1 MKPQQDKKTKQN
13 EKKKRKTEKKSSFFY
28 PNYCTN
34 PRTTLGA
41 SAKIS
46 QAVSN
51 PIRDLHHDKVYEKQ
65 PTQECGK

>member
-1 MKPQQDKKTKQN
+1 MKPQQDKKKKN
-13 EKKKRKTEKKSSFFY
+13 KKKTQKRRGSFFY

-34 PRTTLGA
+34 PRTTLPA
-41 SAKIS
+41 SAKTS

-51 PIRDLHHDKVYEKQ
+51 PIRDLRHDKVYEKQ